1 MKNFILIVFILIS
14 NVLFSQSIKV
24 ETRRGWTKTIPVSDI
39 IEAGNDYGG
48 TYDSDLDQTE
58 ITIEDKNK
66 NRTVTVLVRKEDNPG
81 DWHPNLDLQIR
92 RTDNNI
98 NSNGGTSFQT
108 ITDFNSVFFYIKGKK
123 NTVPIQYRING
134 ISVLLPVQNYTT
146 TIIFT
151 VYD

>member
-58 ITIEDKNK
+58 ITIEDK
-66 NRTVTVLVRKEDNPG
+66 
-81 DWHPNLDLQIR
+81 
-92 RTDNNI
+92 
-98 NSNGGTSFQT
+98 
-108 ITDFNSVFFYIKGKK
+108 
-123 NTVPIQYRING
+123 IQPQLI
-134 ISVLLPVQNYTT
+134 LTCF
-146 TIIFT
+146 TIIFNT
-151 VYD
+151 LIRRSS